1 MGYWILKLISLFF
14 VKLPLSWALWIGRSL
29 GLLWYYGIPI
39 RRSVALKNVA
49 RVFGDKLSSREQ
61 HRIVRRCFENQG
73 MFGVEV
79 FRLPS
84 LTSAESEKLIERQN
98 WQHLERAQ
106 EKGKGVII
114 VTAHMGN
121 YDLSASSQAIR
132 GVPINAVVKTI
143 QWPAAHRFVFGTRER
158 AGLKLI
164 APRKSRDDIK
174 NALSKGELVTF
185 VIDQH
190 MAPHHGIVCQFF
202 GQLAST
208 TPAPVRFALETGASI
223 IPLWIRRTKQV
234 GHHVLIIEPEFLLE
248 TPHADHNANLR
259 HNTERLNR
267 LVEGWIQQE
276 PEQWL
281 WLHQRWKVQ
290 DNPEGWNIPNDLRQ
304 ATS

>member
-1 MGYWILKLISLFF
+1 MSYWILKLISVCF
-14 VKLPLSWALWIGRSL
+14 VMLPLSWALWMGRAF

-39 RRSVALKNVA
+39 RRNVARRNVA

-79 FRLPS
+79 FRLPA
-84 LTSAESEKLIERQN
+84 LTAAQSERLIERQG
-98 WQHLERAQ
+98 WHHLEQALQ
-106 EKGKGVII
+106 KGKGVII

-121 YDLSASSQAIR
+121 YDLAASSQAIR
-132 GVPINAVVKTI
+132 GVPISAVVKQI
-143 QWPAAHRFVFGTRER
+143 HWPPAHRFVFGTRER

-164 APRKSRDDIK
+164 APRRSKDDIK
-174 NALSKGELVTF
+174 KALLQGELVTF
-185 VIDQH
+185 IIDQH
-190 MAPHHGIVCQFF
+190 MLPHHGIVCQFF

-208 TPAPVRFALETGASI
+208 TPAPARFALETGAPI
-223 IPLWIRRTKQV
+223 IPLWIRRTKPA
-234 GHHVLIIEPEFLLE
+234 GHHVVIIEPEFKLE
-248 TPHADHNANLR
+248 TPHVDHNANLR

-267 LVEGWIQQE
+267 LVESWIKQE

-290 DNPEGWNIPNDLRQ
+290 DNSEGWSIPDDLPQ